1 MPFDMKPVWDFV
13 ERTCREQ
20 GIDDSHGL
28 KHAKSCVERVR
39 LLMEDE
45 HDLTDEEVKMAYYA
59 CALHDMCDKKYTDV
73 PTALVKLRH
82 WLLEQDWSLS
92 DTFVLL
98 DIVNTMSYSKLKK
111 TAFEEGKIVYP
122 DHGVWNRVYH
132 LVRHADLL
140 DAYVVGRCLLYT
152 KHSLPDISDDTAWS
166 IVEDLFDTRIFK
178 YVSDG
183 WIFLPAALEMVP
195 ALEAE
200 ARVCFKTKNGVY

>member
-1 MPFDMKPVWDFV
+1 MKPVWDFV

-73 PTALVKLRH
+73 PTALVKLRQ

-111 TAFEEGKIVYP
+111 TASEQGKIVYP

-195 ALEAE
+195 VLEAG

>member
-1 MPFDMKPVWDFV
+1 MPLDMKPVWDFV

-73 PTALVKLRH
+73 PTALVKLRQ

-111 TAFEEGKIVYP
+111 TASEQGKIVYP

-195 ALEAE
+195 VLEAG